1 METSPLLDT
10 IVTNE
15 ICLNQAIQKKGF
27 YNRETIAVLNY
38 EIQQMSFIYAYPHP
52 FFATI
57 IIKPFFISRISVNHD
72 KVERL
77 LANAMVKS
85 L

>member
-10 IVTNE
+10 IVTNQ

-27 YNRETIAVLNY
+27 YNRETITVLNY
-38 EIQQMSFIYAYPHP
+38 EIQQMSFIHP
-52 FFATI
+52 SFFANI
-57 IIKPFFISRISVNHD
+57 IIKPFFISRISVNHY

-77 LANAMVKS
+77 SANAMVKS